1 MELIKSGDSM
11 YEEYENLLLRRDQ
24 LQKESG
30 QIWTAYTI
38 RFGRLIADVFEEQL
52 ECVKCRKK
60 IAYYQSAINHGG
72 VIDGEAMRKYLDR
85 EMAACYAHLKRL
97 QDDNNACKDAET
109 STAYEVQRS
118 KTLYRRIAKLIHPDI
133 NPETDRNDRIM
144 ELWQRTV
151 IAYNHNDVKELSELE
166 VLVRRVLS
174 ELGEGNIRVEIPDI
188 EEKIDALK
196 TEIRDITRSEP
207 YIYKD
212 LLENED
218 AAEKKESG
226 LEDELR
232 SYKEYHQKL
241 DEEIRKI
248 LADGGIRIQWQMN

>member
-1 MELIKSGDSM
+1 
-11 YEEYENLLLRRDQ
+11 
-24 LQKESG
+24 
-30 QIWTAYTI
+30 
-38 RFGRLIADVFEEQL
+38 
-52 ECVKCRKK
+52 
-60 IAYYQSAINHGG
+60 
-72 VIDGEAMRKYLDR
+72 
-85 EMAACYAHLKRL
+85 
-97 QDDNNACKDAET
+97 
-109 STAYEVQRS
+109 
-118 KTLYRRIAKLIHPDI
+118 
-133 NPETDRNDRIM
+133 M

-166 VLVRRVLS
+166 VLVRHVLS

>member
-97 QDDNNACKDAET
+97 HDDNNACKEAE
-109 STAYEVQRS
+109 
-118 KTLYRRIAKLIHPDI
+118 
-133 NPETDRNDRIM
+133 N
-144 ELWQRTV
+144 
-151 IAYNHNDVKELSELE
+151 
-166 VLVRRVLS
+166 VLS